1 MLVERGIYWYRV
13 AEGSV
18 DQTLSEK
25 MCNRS
30 VRVVKLIYEALSCML
45 LDKFIED
52 MWRRI
57 CSRFQSE
64 RGRYTCILTK
74 DLREDELN
82 EVIEKETFKSFNK
95 NYVDSILALV
105 CWNDSSITKYH
116 FWNSGNLELLFESLR
131 DMVSY
136 AFDYN
141 NMHYTRYLT
150 TMLGE
155 CYN

>member
-13 AEGSV
+13 AEGSI

-25 MCNRS
+25 MCSRS

-45 LDKFIED
+45 LDKFIEN

-95 NYVDSILALV
+95 NYVDFIDNMKDSDGELAVYWLSFAEMTQVLLNIIFETLV
-105 CWNDSSITKYH
+105 I
-116 FWNSGNLELLFESLR
+116 
-131 DMVSY
+131 
-136 AFDYN
+136 
-141 NMHYTRYLT
+141 
-150 TMLGE
+150 
-155 CYN
+155 